1 MLKKLVVVL
10 LPVCLVISLVGCSDE
25 GENVPT
31 PTPLP
36 QVVNTEKVVFK
47 VERGS
52 IISERDVAAEIVPA
66 KQDKLSFSAS
76 GNVSRVLVKNG
87 DLVKKGDVLAELQLD
102 DLLDQL
108 QQARI
113 DLEIS
118 RANYATEKLQRA
130 YDVQQAES
138 EVVIWQAQVQM
149 AKNRLEMSVGAQKDD
164 DQLNLEIAQEK
175 LKTAQAWLALVRGK
189 ANSEIDQVV
198 KRNQF
203 SVDRL
208 ERLVVERQVI
218 APYDGIVLFCP
229 FIPGIQAE
237 AYTNAILL
245 GDPTNLV
252 VQVSWDYELIN
263 TVDSSTVAYL
273 YINKTKDPKYPVKFI
288 PDFLPISNKK
298 EGISTQGD
306 TISLNYLFFSVPED
320 LPREQIPVGSRVNLL
335 VVLGDK
341 KDALLLPPPAIRGN
355 QEFKYVIVLEDDYH
369 RRVEVV
375 QIGVKT
381 SDKWEIVGNL
391 KEGDLVLGP

>member
-10 LPVCLVISLVGCSDE
+10 LSVCLVISLVGCSNV
-25 GENVPT
+25 GENVAT

-36 QVVNTEKVVFK
+36 QVVNTEKVVFE

-52 IISERDVAAEIVPA
+52 IISQREVVGEIVPA
-66 KQDKLSFSAS
+66 NQDKLFFSAS
-76 GNVSRVLVKNG
+76 GNVSRVMVKSG

-118 RANYATEKLQRA
+118 QANYATEKLQRA

-138 EVVIWQAQVQM
+138 EVIIWQAQVQM

-189 ANSEIDQVV
+189 VNSEIDQVV
-198 KRNQF
+198 KRNQL

-208 ERLVVERQVI
+208 ERLVAERQVI

-229 FIPGIQAE
+229 FIPGNPAE
-237 AYTNAILL
+237 AYNNAILL

-252 VQVSWDYELIN
+252 VQISWDYEIIN
-263 TVDSSTVAYL
+263 TVDSSTVVYL

-320 LPREQIPVGSRVNLL
+320 LPRDQIPVGNRVNLL
-335 VVLGDK
+335 IVLGDK